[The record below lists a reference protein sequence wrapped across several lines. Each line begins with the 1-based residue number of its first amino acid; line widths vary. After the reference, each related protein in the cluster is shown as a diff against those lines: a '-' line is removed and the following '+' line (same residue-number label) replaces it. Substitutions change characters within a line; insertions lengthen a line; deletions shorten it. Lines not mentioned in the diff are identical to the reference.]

1 MKGLRLRFASAKVTV
16 ATLAFVSLVVAPASA
31 GAATVVNGDFEAGNL
46 SGWQSSNVGP
56 GAWVAYTDSSAQL
69 PEAPPLPV
77 PPVPQG
83 SFAAITLQQFVSRQI
98 LYQDVALE
106 PFYKHQLTLT
116 AYYKSN
122 DPIVAANTLSPDG
135 EGEGSPNQQYR
146 IDVMPPSA
154 PLDSVNPSDILT
166 PVFATRTGDPEE
178 MGPTQFSVDLTPFA
192 GQTVRLRMAVVVNQ
206 AELNG
211 GVDSVSI
218 TSTPP
223 SNVIT
228 LGKPKPNKKKGTA
241 KEPVTVPGPG
251 TLTLT
256 GKGVVTQ
263 TKAPTAAATVN
274 LLVKSKGKQKKKLN
288 KAGKVKVKVTVTYT
302 PTGGLPNSQSRK
314 LVLKKRLH

>member
-1 MKGLRLRFASAKVTV
+1 MKNLRPRIAYAKV
-16 ATLAFVSLVVAPASA
+16 VVAAVAVVVVEPASA

-69 PEAPPLPV
+69 PEAPPVPV

-83 SFAAITLQQFVSRQI
+83 NFAAITLQQFVSRQI
-98 LYQDVALE
+98 LYQDVPLE

-122 DPIVAANTLSPDG
+122 APIETANTLSPEG

-146 IDVMPPSA
+146 IDVMSPAA
-154 PLDSVNPSDILT
+154 PLDSVNPSDILA
-166 PVFATRTGDPEE
+166 PVFATRTGGPKE

-192 GQTVRLRMAVVVNQ
+192 GQTVRLRMAVVVNT
-206 AELNG
+206 AGLNG

-228 LGKPKPNKKKGTA
+228 LGKPKRNKKKGTA

-251 TLTLT
+251 TLTLA
-256 GKGVVTQ
+256 GKGVVNQ
-263 TKAPTAAATVN
+263 TKTSTAAGTVN

-314 LVLKKRLH
+314 LILKKRLH